1 MDFASL
7 IRTIPDFPKPGI
19 LFRDVTTLIKDG
31 CAFREAVDELMAR
44 FAGREIDKIAAIEAR
59 GWIFAAPMAYKLKA
73 GFVPIR
79 KPGKLPG
86 SMERCEYE
94 LEYGSGCLEV
104 HTDAVQ
110 PGDKVLLV
118 DDLLATGGTA
128 RASLDLI
135 ERLGG
140 KVVGVGFL
148 VELVDLKGRE
158 QLAGYDVQSIVTF
171 EGE

>member
-19 LFRDVTTLIKDG
+19 LFRDITTLIGDG
-31 CAFREAVDELMAR
+31 CAFREAVDALACR
-44 FAGREIDKIAAIEAR
+44 FADREVDKVAAIEAR

-73 GFVPIR
+73 GFIPIR
-79 KPGKLPG
+79 KPNKLPF
-86 SMERCEYE
+86 SKERCEYE
-94 LEYGSGCLEV
+94 LEYGSNSLEV

-110 PGDKVLLV
+110 PGERVLLV

-128 RASLDLI
+128 RASVDLI

-140 KVVGVGFL
+140 KVVGIGFL

-171 EGE
+171 AGA